1 MSLISLSCKKLYT
14 NDFFFLNNQTLTL
27 TVHTWNLT
35 FPFFQLTVIVETLS
49 SNSLRTCK
57 NVKSI
62 LVAIATTLLIM
73 VLFRSVSQCKSY
85 KMPTSVAGLGVNEI
99 FFRFFFLCYN
109 NGQSSSEQIST
120 REKSQDMGQSISIL
134 MQTN

>member
-99 FFRFFFLCYN
+99 FFFVSFFCAIITAKVAL
-109 NGQSSSEQIST
+109 SRSVP
-120 REKSQDMGQSISIL
+120 EKSHRIWVSL
-134 MQTN
+134 LVY